1 MELSPIDTLSICLN
15 TVFGQ
20 SRGVGSLYISSVY
33 RIWSE
38 TAERNFGFLTR
49 LKRLE
54 ISGEIC
60 LFGIVKKPKF
70 LSAVS
75 RQKLYTDAI

>member
-1 MELSPIDTLSICLN
+1 MERSSKDPLSICLN

-20 SRGVGSLYISSVY
+20 SRGVGSLNISSIY

-38 TAERNFGFLTR
+38 TAERKFGFLTR

-60 LFGIVKKPKF
+60 LFGIVEKPKF